1 MTKRRYPR
9 LSARLLSLSMACI
22 GLSAGCVSELDD
34 LERGTETGNPPVA
47 QPKLDEARVKLVV
60 TTVGVRIEGEKDAA
74 TPGAQ
79 VEITSALTG
88 QVFRGPVAADG
99 SFGVDVSGS
108 KLDTYAVTVVADG
121 KTSTNTVYVA
131 PGAAAVE
138 SSTNGGALSC
148 GQRTELARTQLDA
161 LVESISAN
169 DPYATRCRIDTDCA
183 EVSSGSSCNDSCSV
197 YALSNAGVQQIETAK
212 QTIKDGLCKDFDTD
226 GCKYTVFPCPRPPGE
241 VACVGHVKCGLVQRS
256 GPDCFDRPVCVNGK
270 KQIWPGV
277 CADSIGEELTG
288 RSQNVVCVATDK
300 GEVGLMNLRDD
311 LTVTNK
317 DWSTSAYGLFP
328 DSLSPNATTACNQ
341 QLAAL
346 GGAPLQ
352 ALNDCLNKVP

>member
-1 MTKRRYPR
+1 MTKLRYTGW
-9 LSARLLSLSMACI
+9 SARFLSLSIGCV
-22 GLSAGCVSELDD
+22 GLSAGCLSELDD
-34 LERGTETGNPPVA
+34 PERGTETGNPPLM

-60 TTVGVRIEGEKDAA
+60 TTEGVRIEGAKDAA
-74 TPGAQ
+74 TPGASVQ
-79 VEITSALTG
+79 ITSALTG
-88 QVFRGPVAADG
+88 QVFQGPVAADG
-99 SFGVDVSGS
+99 SFGIDVQGS
-108 KLDTYAVTVVADG
+108 KLDTYAVRVVADG
-121 KTSTNTVYVA
+121 KTSSNTVYVA

-138 SSTNGGALSC
+138 SSTDGGALRC
-148 GQRTELARTQLDA
+148 EQRTELARTQLDA
-161 LVESISAN
+161 LVASISAA
-169 DPYATRCRIDTDCA
+169 DPYATRCRIDSDCA
-183 EVSSGSSCNDSCSV
+183 SVSSGSSCNDSCSV
-197 YALSNAGVQQIETAK
+197 YAMSNAGVQQIESAK
-212 QTIKDGLCKDFDTD
+212 QTIKDGLCKDFDAD
-226 GCKYTVFPCPRPPGE
+226 GCKYTVFPCPPPQGE

-277 CADSIGEELTG
+277 CADSIVEELTG
-288 RSQNVVCVATDK
+288 RSENVVCVATDK

-346 GGAPLQ
+346 GSAPLQ
-352 ALNDCLNKVP
+352 ALSDCLNEVP